1 MLPACFRAPLILA
14 RQAVVALLMAAGC
27 IASPAAAQTEKFP
40 VVATFSILADLVHQ
54 VGGDAV
60 EVTSLVGPGADTHV
74 YSPTPADAKTLA
86 GAKLVFVNGLG
97 LEGWM
102 ERLISSSGTKAPVIV
117 ATRGITPIEMDA
129 EHDEKDA
136 KAKASAHKH
145 VTDPHAWQNV
155 ANAKLYVANIRD
167 ALTAADSANASKY
180 AANAEAY
187 LSKLDALQ
195 MEVKSA
201 VDRIPVK
208 NRRIITSHDAFGYF
222 GKAYG
227 FAFIAP
233 QGVSTETEA
242 SAKDVA
248 RIIRQIR
255 AEKIPAVFLEN
266 VTDPRLIK
274 RIAAES
280 GAKVGEAVFSDA
292 LSDEKGPAPTYIDMI
307 RHNIRAFGAAL
318 AS

>member
-1 MLPACFRAPLILA
+1 MLSSRFREPVILA
-14 RQAVVALLMAAGC
+14 RHAVAVIMIAASFLAVP
-27 IASPAAAQTEKFP
+27 ASAQTTKLP
-40 VVATFSILADLVHQ
+40 VVATFSILTDLVRQ
-54 VGGDAV
+54 VGGDAI

-74 YSPTPADAKTLA
+74 YSPTPADAKTLT
-86 GAKLVFVNGLG
+86 GAKIVFVNGLG

-102 ERLISSSGTKAPVIV
+102 ERLILSSGTKASIIV
-117 ATRGITPIEMDA
+117 ATKGITPLELEA
-129 EHDEKDA
+129 EP
-136 KAKASAHKH
+136 KAPGTNPPAPMHA
-145 VTDPHAWQNV
+145 TDPHAWQSV
-155 ANAKLYVANIRD
+155 ANARLYVANIRD
-167 ALTAADSANASKY
+167 ALAAADSANAGKY
-180 AANAEAY
+180 AVNAEAY
-187 LSKLDALQ
+187 LAKLDALQ
-195 MEVKSA
+195 SEVKA
-201 VDRIPVK
+201 AIDRIPAP

-255 AEKIPAVFLEN
+255 SEKIPAVFLEN
-266 VTDPRLIK
+266 VNDPRLIK

-292 LSDEKGPAPTYIDMI
+292 LSDEKGPAPTYIDMM
-307 RHNIRAFGAAL
+307 RHNIRAFSAAL
-318 AS
+318 AN